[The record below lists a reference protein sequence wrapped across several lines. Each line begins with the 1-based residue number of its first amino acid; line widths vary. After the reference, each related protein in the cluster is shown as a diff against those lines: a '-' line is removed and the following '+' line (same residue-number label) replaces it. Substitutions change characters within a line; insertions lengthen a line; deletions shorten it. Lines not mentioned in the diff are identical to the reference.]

1 MNLKGLFTVLIKIM
15 AIYIMVQGILLF
27 PQILNAL
34 SYITQDSIFWTA
46 IVYLIEILLIIS
58 LDIII
63 GLFLIFRTD
72 WLVNKIIREDKLEA
86 EIITF
91 KIHRSIILT
100 IAVIVIGGLTIVNEL
115 PNLFRQI
122 YNLKIES
129 GISGVTNYEFVI
141 ISLVK
146 ILIGLYLVYYNNL
159 IVVWIEKQRK
169 G

>member
-34 SYITQDSIFWTA
+34 SYISQDSIFWTA
-46 IVYLIEILLIIS
+46 IVYLIEVLLIIS